1 MLQARSKRV
10 AGLATVPSSEYLGIA
25 VLKAQRFGLAGSLA
39 MHPCQ
44 TNSGGSTSTR
54 MGGGLDEM
62 LTHLWDIHM
71 AVLVQKGSQL
81 DGATLP
87 PVVLCRLAAH
97 DAGGL
102 LENPAHTLST
112 CTSSSLLSSH
122 AVLRASAPWQLA
134 GDRNLCRTVEDGI
147 IP

>member
-1 MLQARSKRV
+1 
-10 AGLATVPSSEYLGIA
+10 
-25 VLKAQRFGLAGSLA
+25 

-44 TNSGGSTSTR
+44 TSSGGSTSTSTSTS
-54 MGGGLDEM
+54 MGGGLDEL

-102 LENPAHTLST
+102 LEYPAHTLST

-122 AVLRASAPWQLA
+122 AVLHASAPWQLA
-134 GDRNLCRTVEDGI
+134 ADRNLCGIVEDGI
-147 IP
+147 VS